1 MPLIHASAIV
11 APSARIASDVE
22 IGPYS
27 VIGAGV
33 EIDSG
38 CWLGPHVVIS
48 GDTSV
53 GENTRI
59 FQFAS
64 LGEIPQDRKYAG
76 EATRLE
82 IGANNTIRE
91 YVSINTGTVQDA
103 AVTRIG
109 NDNWI
114 MAYVHIAHDCQIGNN
129 TVFANGTTLAGHVH
143 IGDYVTL
150 GGNTLVHQ
158 FCHIGAHA
166 FTAYGARINKDV
178 PPFVMVSEGKG
189 RPRGLNVEGLR
200 RRGFSDDSVSILKEA
215 YRLLYRSELSLEV
228 AAGRIRELQPACRE
242 LDLLLEFVEN
252 SRRSIIR

>member
-11 APSARIASDVE
+11 EPSARIAPDVE

-27 VIGAGV
+27 VIGSGV

-38 CWLGPHVVIS
+38 CWIGPHVVIS

-64 LGEIPQDRKYAG
+64 LGEIPQDKKYSG
-76 EATRLE
+76 EVTRLE

-91 YVSINTGTVQDA
+91 YVSINTGSVQDA
-103 AVTRIG
+103 GVTRLG
-109 NDNWI
+109 NGNWI

-143 IGDYVTL
+143 VGDYVTL
-150 GGNTLVHQ
+150 GGNTLIHQ
-158 FCHIGAHA
+158 FCHIGAYA
-166 FTAYGARINKDV
+166 FTAYGARVNKDV

-200 RRGFSDDSVSILKEA
+200 RHGFSSECLSSLKEA
-215 YRLLYRSELSLEV
+215 YRILYRSDLSLEV
-228 AAGRIRELQPACRE
+228 AAARIRGLQPSCRE
-242 LDLLLEFVEN
+242 LDLLLGFVEN
-252 SRRSIIR
+252 SPRSIIR